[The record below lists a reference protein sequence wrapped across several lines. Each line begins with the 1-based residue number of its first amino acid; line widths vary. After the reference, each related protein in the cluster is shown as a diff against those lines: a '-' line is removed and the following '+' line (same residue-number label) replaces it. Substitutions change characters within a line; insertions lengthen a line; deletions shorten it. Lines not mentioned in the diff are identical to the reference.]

1 MKSIASR
8 RIQGIQS
15 LLGKVRSSREIN
27 PKERA
32 LMAEIRRYK
41 RPPGM
46 SDTQK
51 LMAIQLARMLEG
63 VIKKIWMST
72 PNTKHRHILNHD
84 EMREIC
90 LRTRE
95 LLLLEPCFLK
105 VEPPITIVGDVHG
118 QLYDMLEIMNFL
130 RFPQEIYLLR
140 GNHETRC
147 VNRQYGFYDECKRKF
162 PRNGTFSTSM
172 ETKGTVLKMYQA
184 GTSKYSGIELWTT
197 FQHVF
202 NCLPV
207 AALVGSRIFCAHGG
221 ISEDLVSFKQFE
233 SYEFFADRKCLTLFS
248 APCYCGELDNQA
260 AVLQVGSRLECR
272 VLTFKKEVK
281 PAATPR
287 GVSCEDGYAALR
299 TSQSQNPT
307 TDEGTKV
314 TQSPAE
320 TPILRT
326 AEDTDSQEKG
336 KQSAKWFDTSSMA
349 ENTKIA
355 GKGQKQSKEQR
366 NEKK

>member
-46 SDTQK
+46 SDT
-51 LMAIQLARMLEG
+51 LARMLEG

-162 PRNGTFSTSM
+162 PRNG
-172 ETKGTVLKMYQA
+172 
-184 GTSKYSGIELWTT
+184 IELWTT

-233 SYEFFADRKCLTLFS
+233 RVYRPTDICDIGLLCDLIWSDPSTTNDLYEPS
-248 APCYCGELDNQA
+248 
-260 AVLQVGSRLECR
+260 
-272 VLTFKKEVK
+272 
-281 PAATPR
+281 PR
-287 GVSCEDGYAALR
+287 GVSAV
-299 TSQSQNPT
+299 S
-307 TDEGTKV
+307 
-314 TQSPAE
+314 
-320 TPILRT
+320 
-326 AEDTDSQEKG
+326 
-336 KQSAKWFDTSSMA
+336 
-349 ENTKIA
+349 
-355 GKGQKQSKEQR
+355 
-366 NEKK
+366 